1 MAMSDFVCKDVPVFD
16 VGKKQLEEWFASGA
30 LKKNPV
36 YTAYPVYVGDYVIVH
51 LSSSFGHIFTDGPI
65 VWTGYMHLVD
75 AIDKLPPVVSYPDED
90 PWLLSGVACEI
101 EVLHVVDDAALYA
114 DMPVGCPVGGTCNL
128 SGKCKA
134 VLKDACPRYRA
145 SVLDSL
151 AQSRAAGELEE
162 SVTIDDFRLDE
173 TEYDEV
179 LEADVYGCLLNLLDG
194 ILNGLQKTTKY
205 GAFYEVE
212 VYEYGYEKSS
222 RERFKGNVTFA
233 ALGYAAGAAYAYFV
247 RYVGLRLLE
256 HETGKIL
263 FAVKVL
269 GAGSDE

>member
-1 MAMSDFVCKDVPVFD
+1 MSDFVCKHVPVFD
-16 VGKKQLEEWFASGA
+16 VGRWQLMGWIASGA
-30 LKKNPV
+30 LNNPV
-36 YTAYPVYVGDYVIVH
+36 YAAYSVYVGDYVIVH
-51 LSSSFGHIFTDGPI
+51 LTSSFGCVLTGAPI
-65 VWTGYMHLVD
+65 VWTGYLSLSD
-75 AIDKLPPVVSYPDED
+75 AMGKLPPVVEYPNPEK
-90 PWLLSGVACEI
+90 PWLCYGTACEI
-101 EVLHVVDDAALYA
+101 EVWHVVDDAALYEGV
-114 DMPVGCPVGGTCNL
+114 PVRCPVGGTCNL
-128 SGKCKA
+128 PGKCKA

-145 SVLDSL
+145 SVQNTL
-151 AQSRAAGELEE
+151 AQLRAAGELEE
-162 SVTIDDFRLDE
+162 DVTIDDFRLVE

-179 LEADVYGCLLNLLDG
+179 FEADVYGSLLNLLDG
-194 ILNGLQKTTKY
+194 ILNALQKTTKY

-233 ALGYAAGAAYAYFV
+233 ALGYAAGAVYAYFV

-256 HETGKIL
+256 HETGKTL